1 MQLTYP
7 WVLIGL
13 LAVAIP
19 LIIHL
24 LQLRRPQRL
33 LFTNIAY
40 IREVELIT
48 VRHRKL
54 KQWLLLLA
62 RILGIVALVLV
73 FCQPFVPAKRS
84 GETAALLGV
93 FVDNSYSMQQPG
105 ETRNTLLEIA
115 VNKARMLAQLVPA
128 GAKIRLVNGYSTLPT
143 QRGFQKKLDELKYVS
158 QFSFAALENA
168 EQQKGEERSELC
180 IFSDFQK
187 NSFNGSK
194 LLSGVGEEKNVV
206 LVPILGKQTGNL
218 YVDSIWLADAFVR
231 PNTNISL
238 YVRLRNG
245 GGKEV
250 VSCPI
255 KIYLEARQVAAFRVT
270 VGAEQTVTSVAQV
283 QVNDS
288 GLTLGRV
295 VTEDAPVVFDNTHY
309 FTIQAA
315 APVRVLEIGG
325 EPVVQQLYRNE
336 PLFTYSFVKPQNVN
350 YGVLRQANMVLLN
363 ELTTVD
369 AGLRESLRTLVKNGG
384 TVVIVPSALVAGR
397 ASYEQLIRDLGIG
410 AVEWEAQNAVP
421 ELREVAMPSVQ
432 EPFFREVFGAQQ
444 RAVTMP
450 RAAPVLRW
458 SRTGTDILRLR
469 DGESYLAD
477 FASGA
482 GHVYVFSAPFSKAYS
497 DFTAHALFVPVM
509 YRMAMLSYRN
519 DQLPAYRLTQAT
531 VALTLPGGST
541 ITSKPTEPA
550 DEASVR
556 LVKDSLTLIPAQ
568 RVVGQELRLGLPQ
581 GMNEPGFYQVQ
592 RKGKLLTTLAFNQ
605 DKRESEL
612 AAYSADDLRKMI
624 GSNRPN
630 LRVVE
635 DGVSGSGLAKLQAEQ
650 TGQPLW
656 RCFLIMALICL
667 LAETL
672 LVRFGNRKAVRAT
685 SKITVQS

>member
-1 MQLTYP
+1 MAAIALKD
-7 WVLIGL
+7 
-13 LAVAIP
+13 LA
-19 LIIHL
+19 
-24 LQLRRPQRL
+24 
-33 LFTNIAY
+33 
-40 IREVELIT
+40 
-48 VRHRKL
+48 
-54 KQWLLLLA
+54 
-62 RILGIVALVLV
+62 
-73 FCQPFVPAKRS
+73 
-84 GETAALLGV
+84 
-93 FVDNSYSMQQPG
+93 
-105 ETRNTLLEIA
+105 
-115 VNKARMLAQLVPA
+115 
-128 GAKIRLVNGYSTLPT
+128 
-143 QRGFQKKLDELKYVS
+143 
-158 QFSFAALENA
+158 
-168 EQQKGEERSELC
+168 
-180 IFSDFQK
+180 
-187 NSFNGSK
+187 
-194 LLSGVGEEKNVV
+194 
-206 LVPILGKQTGNL
+206 
-218 YVDSIWLADAFVR
+218 
-231 PNTNISL
+231 
-238 YVRLRNG
+238 
-245 GGKEV
+245 
-250 VSCPI
+250 
-255 KIYLEARQVAAFRVT
+255 
-270 VGAEQTVTSVAQV
+270 
-283 QVNDS
+283 
-288 GLTLGRV
+288 
-295 VTEDAPVVFDNTHY
+295 
-309 FTIQAA
+309 
-315 APVRVLEIGG
+315 
-325 EPVVQQLYRNE
+325 
-336 PLFTYSFVKPQNVN
+336 
-350 YGVLRQANMVLLN
+350 
-363 ELTTVD
+363 
-369 AGLRESLRTLVKNGG
+369 
-384 TVVIVPSALVAGR
+384 
-397 ASYEQLIRDLGIG
+397 
-410 AVEWEAQNAVP
+410 
-421 ELREVAMPSVQ
+421 
-432 EPFFREVFGAQQ
+432 
-444 RAVTMP
+444 
-450 RAAPVLRW
+450 VLRW

-541 ITSKPTEPA
+541 ITSKPAEPA

-656 RCFLIMALICL
+656 RYFLIMALICL